1 MQRINR
7 AVWAKETLDIIASG
21 QYTTG
26 THTHHLGPAIAQSVQ
41 QTTLWLPEALQALAE
56 AVLSDS
62 RVNSPSNSPSNSL
75 ANNTPE
81 TPGPAN
87 QHLPRRA
94 GKISV
99 VNESTL
105 AGAQRLALAAPDVPG
120 VLNFAS
126 ARNPGGG
133 FLGGSQAQEESLA
146 RSSALYAS
154 QTSAI
159 AAPYYE
165 YHRANSSL
173 LYSDRAIF
181 TPACPVFRADDGS
194 LLEAPYLV
202 HFLTAAAPNAG
213 AVARNQPE
221 FVDQI
226 PAVFARRLHLV
237 LALALHAGCRRIV
250 LGAWGCGVFANDVT
264 MVANAFAAALRG
276 NGAFAGRFDEVVFS
290 VLDHGKDQKTVR
302 AFEQALL
309 KP

>member
-1 MQRINR
+1 MQRIHR

-21 QYTTG
+21 QYTAG
-26 THTHHLGPAIAQSVQ
+26 THTHHLGSAIAQSVQ
-41 QTTLWLPEALQALAE
+41 QTTLWQPEALQALADT
-56 AVLSDS
+56 VLAD
-62 RVNSPSNSPSNSL
+62 SL
-75 ANNTPE
+75 ADSSSNYSINASANHSPDS
-81 TPGPAN
+81 PCPAN
-87 QHLPRRA
+87 QQLPTRA

-105 AGAQRLALAAPDVPG
+105 AGAQRLALAAPDVAG

-133 FLGGSQAQEESLA
+133 FLGGAQAQEESLA

-173 LYSDRAIF
+173 LYSDRTIL

-194 LLEAPYLV
+194 LLEVPYQV
-202 HFLTAAAPNAG
+202 HFLIAAAPNAG

-221 FVDQI
+221 LVEQI
-226 PAVFARRLHLV
+226 PAIFARRLHLV

-264 MVANAFAAALRG
+264 MVANAFAAALTG

-290 VLDHGKDQKTVR
+290 VLDNGKDQKTVR
-302 AFEQALL
+302 AFEEALL